1 MRSKRSTPVRCLRGQ
16 PDAPPGAQASRPHP
30 FPAAPVDPPGRR
42 RLCQGGRRAEAP
54 FRVDRAGEWGRA
66 APGPGRAG
74 RPRSRGGAPPINLA
88 PQGRASGLAG
98 PQPCRCGRAV
108 TLGGPSSFFVSLRGQ
123 LFFRLFQASAGP
135 PTAPR
140 HFNPSS
146 RAALFQKMSSTW
158 VSLRRSDQQAHLSE
172 RRCSRPVST
181 GLSC

>member
-16 PDAPPGAQASRPHP
+16 PDAPRERGRPARILSPPPLSTLPAGAASVRAEGELKRRFGSIGPGNGAGLRP
-30 FPAAPVDPPGRR
+30 DR
-42 RLCQGGRRAEAP
+42 GGRDAR
-54 FRVDRAGEWGRA
+54 
-66 APGPGRAG
+66 APGGH
-74 RPRSRGGAPPINLA
+74 PPITLA